1 MPSKAAMESKT
12 KKKRGHSPSNGN
24 NPQAKARKPN
34 NPPEAETQKPSKW
47 PRGLRGPKGMKLKQ
61 LQYHKFEKDVVI
73 YHYCASFITTTDFRS
88 LLNRHQ
94 HGYVNYLLGPDP
106 LSSIPAPPGD
116 EPLPGCL
123 EVGYLPCVFHL
134 GGSALGFRIPSSPPT
149 VEWLCFN
156 MDIKSNIL
164 DQLDI
169 NTSTQQM
176 LFEHV
181 GNLPRPP
188 PPEKKWSRTVAY
200 TEHKD
205 WFESLREAG
214 RRPFRLGV
222 TWRTWGTELMIDGM
236 RKRDEQ
242 VRLKERGEIMRG
254 DAATDAES
262 DGYSDVEEE
271 GDEQG
276 EEDEQD
282 TGSAHQRNAE
292 SPGTTGRHMPLVYRD
307 PVSYQAVVPQKS
319 SRSNHSR
326 SSSNA
331 SMLSDRSINTPRTQ
345 PPSSTKMKSKEQ
357 LLLEGGY
364 V

>member
-1 MPSKAAMESKT
+1 MESKK
-12 KKKRGHSPSNGN
+12 KKKRGRSPSNDN
-24 NPQAKARKPN
+24 NPQTKARKSN
-34 NPPEAETQKPSKW
+34 NPPEAETQKLSKW
-47 PRGLRGPKGMKLKQ
+47 PRGLGGPKGMKLKQ

-73 YHYCASFITTTDFRS
+73 YHYCASFITVTDFRS
-88 LLNRHQ
+88 LLNRQQ

-106 LSSIPAPPGD
+106 LSSTPTPPGD
-116 EPLPGCL
+116 EPPPGCL
-123 EVGYLPCVFHL
+123 EIGYLPSVFHI
-134 GGSALGFRIPSSPPT
+134 G
-149 VEWLCFN
+149 EWLCFN
-156 MDIKSNIL
+156 TDIKSTIL

-176 LFEHV
+176 LFERV
-181 GNLPRPP
+181 GDLPRPP

-242 VRLKERGEIMRG
+242 VRLKERREIMR
-254 DAATDAES
+254 DVAATDAES

-271 GDEQG
+271 EDERG
-276 EEDEQD
+276 EEEEQD
-282 TGSAHQRNAE
+282 TEYAYQRKAE
-292 SPGTTGRHMPLVYRD
+292 SPGTTGRHMPLVYHD
-307 PVSYQAVVPQKS
+307 PSSYQAVVPQKS

-331 SMLSDRSINTPRTQ
+331 SMLSDRIINTPRTQ
-345 PPSSTKMKSKEQ
+345 PPSSTTLKSKEQ